1 MNDIELL
8 ENQILGSFILDQD
21 THRYINK
28 LTEGYFS
35 LDNSRK
41 IFNVIKQLYKEN
53 KEISVIT
60 INNKLAVNTDKTQ
73 VLKKLFEITDN
84 IITTADIKIAIEKL
98 KDNYNR
104 KQIHKLILKVNKD
117 IRDADKTVNEI
128 KKEIMQDINNIK
140 NDAENIAE
148 NMQDV
153 FIKVLGDIEEKKQK
167 GDDYSFYTGF
177 FDLDKYTDGLH
188 NSELTCIGAR
198 PGVGKTAFALNIAIN
213 IAQKGKKVY
222 FCSLEMS
229 AEQIMQR
236 IIGYYTGINTQFL
249 RTGRLKNEE
258 MERIAEQTNNI
269 LSLNLKIDT
278 KIRYVEDLEN
288 VISAL
293 KEKEEIDILIV
304 DYLTLLKSKEKFAIR
319 ELEVAEIS
327 RKLKLLALDLKIP
340 VIILVQLNRDAE
352 NKVPTMANIR
362 ESGSIEQNCDNIIF
376 LHNEDLDK
384 QPNIITVILEK
395 QRQGTTGSLKL
406 MFNKRHS
413 RFVNI
418 VR

>member
-1 MNDIELL
+1 MSDIELL
-8 ENQILGSFILDQD
+8 ENQIIGSFILDKD

-53 KEISVIT
+53 EEISVIT

-84 IITTADIKIAIEKL
+84 IITTSDIKIAVEKL

-117 IRDADKTVNEI
+117 IRNADKTVSEI

-188 NSELTCIGAR
+188 DSELTCVGAR

-258 MERIAEQTNNI
+258 MAKIAEQTNNI

-278 KIRYVEDLEN
+278 KIRYIEDLEN
-288 VISAL
+288 VIFEL
-293 KEKEEIDILIV
+293 KEKEEIDVLIV

-340 VIILVQLNRDAE
+340 VVILVQLNRDAE

-406 MFNKRHS
+406 MFNKRYS

>member
-8 ENQILGSFILDQD
+8 ENQILGSFILDKD

-28 LTEGYFS
+28 LTEGHFS
-35 LDNSRK
+35 LESSKK

-53 KEISVIT
+53 EEINVIT

-73 VLKKLFEITDN
+73 VLRKLFEITDN
-84 IITTADIKIAIEKL
+84 IITTADVKTAIEKL

-104 KQIHKLILKVNKD
+104 KEIHKLIIKVNKD
-117 IRDADKTVNEI
+117 IRNADKSVNEI
-128 KKEIMQDINNIK
+128 KKEIIQNLNNIK
-140 NDAENIAE
+140 NDEKNIVD
-148 NMQDV
+148 NMQDI
-153 FIKVLGDIEEKKQK
+153 FIKVLGEIEKKNQK

-188 NSELTCIGAR
+188 DSELTCVGAR

-236 IIGYYTGINTQFL
+236 IIAYYTGINTQFL

-258 MERIAEQTNNI
+258 MAKIAEQTNNI

-278 KIRYVEDLEN
+278 KIRYIEDLEN
-288 VISAL
+288 VISEL
-293 KEKEEIDILIV
+293 KEKEEIDVLIV

-340 VIILVQLNRDAE
+340 IIILVQLNRDAE
-352 NKVPTMANIR
+352 NKLPTMANIR

-395 QRQGTTGSLKL
+395 QRQGTTGTLKL

>member
-8 ENQILGSFILDQD
+8 ENQIIGSFILDKD

-53 KEISVIT
+53 EEISVIT

-84 IITTADIKIAIEKL
+84 IITTSDIKIAVEKL

-117 IRDADKTVNEI
+117 IRNADKTVSEI

-236 IIGYYTGINTQFL
+236 IIGNYTGINTQFL

-258 MERIAEQTNNI
+258 MAKIAEQTNNI

-278 KIRYVEDLEN
+278 KIRYIEDLEN
-288 VISAL
+288 VIFEL
-293 KEKEEIDILIV
+293 KEKEEIDVLIV

-340 VIILVQLNRDAE
+340 VVILVQLNRDAE

-406 MFNKRHS
+406 MFNKRYS

>member
-8 ENQILGSFILDQD
+8 ENQIIGSFILDKD

-28 LTEGYFS
+28 LTESYFS
-35 LDNSRK
+35 LDNSKK
-41 IFNVIKQLYKEN
+41 IFNIIKQLHKEN

-60 INNKLAVNTDKTQ
+60 INNKLAVNTDETQ

-84 IITTADIKIAIEKL
+84 IITTADIKTAIEKL

-104 KQIHKLILKVNKD
+104 KEIHKLILKINKD
-117 IRDADKTVNEI
+117 IRNADKTVSEI

-258 MERIAEQTNNI
+258 MAKIAEQTNNI

-278 KIRYVEDLEN
+278 KIRYIEDLEN
-288 VISAL
+288 VIFEL
-293 KEKEEIDILIV
+293 KEKEEIDVLIV

-406 MFNKRHS
+406 MFNKRYS

>member
-1 MNDIELL
+1 MSDIELL
-8 ENQILGSFILDQD
+8 ENQIIGSFILDKD

-53 KEISVIT
+53 EEISVIT

-84 IITTADIKIAIEKL
+84 IITTSDIKIAVEKL

-117 IRDADKTVNEI
+117 IRNADKTVSEI

-258 MERIAEQTNNI
+258 MAKIAEQTNNI

-278 KIRYVEDLEN
+278 KIRYIEDLEN
-288 VISAL
+288 VISEL
-293 KEKEEIDILIV
+293 KEKEEIDMLIV

-340 VIILVQLNRDAE
+340 VVILVQLNRDAE

-406 MFNKRHS
+406 MFNKRYS

>member
-1 MNDIELL
+1 MSDIELL
-8 ENQILGSFILDQD
+8 ENQIIGSFILDKD

-28 LTEGYFS
+28 LTESYFS
-35 LDNSRK
+35 LDNSKK
-41 IFNVIKQLYKEN
+41 IFNIIKQLHKEN

-60 INNKLAVNTDKTQ
+60 INNKLAVNTDETQ

-84 IITTADIKIAIEKL
+84 IITTADIKTAIEKL

-117 IRDADKTVNEI
+117 IRNADKTVSEI

-188 NSELTCIGAR
+188 DSELTCVGAR

-258 MERIAEQTNNI
+258 MAKIAEQTNNI

-278 KIRYVEDLEN
+278 KIRYIEDLEN
-288 VISAL
+288 VISEL
-293 KEKEEIDILIV
+293 KEKEEIDMLIV

-340 VIILVQLNRDAE
+340 VVILVQLNRDAE

-406 MFNKRHS
+406 MFNKRYS

>member
-8 ENQILGSFILDQD
+8 ENQIIGSFILDKD

-53 KEISVIT
+53 EEISVIT

-84 IITTADIKIAIEKL
+84 IITTSDIKIAVEKL

-117 IRDADKTVNEI
+117 IRNADKTVNEI

-167 GDDYSFYTGF
+167 GDDYTFYTGF

-258 MERIAEQTNNI
+258 MAKIAEQTNNI

-278 KIRYVEDLEN
+278 KIRYIEDLEN
-288 VISAL
+288 IISEL

-340 VIILVQLNRDAE
+340 VVILVQLNRDAE

>member
-8 ENQILGSFILDQD
+8 ENQIIGSFILDKD

-28 LTEGYFS
+28 LTESYFS
-35 LDNSRK
+35 IDNAKK
-41 IFNVIKQLYKEN
+41 IFNIIKQLHKEN

-60 INNKLAVNTDKTQ
+60 INNKLAVNTDETQ

-84 IITTADIKIAIEKL
+84 IITTADIKTAIEKL

-104 KQIHKLILKVNKD
+104 KEIHKLILKINKD
-117 IRDADKTVNEI
+117 IRNADKTVNEI
-128 KKEIMQDINNIK
+128 KKEIIQDINNIK

-188 NSELTCIGAR
+188 DSELTCVGAR

-258 MERIAEQTNNI
+258 MAKIAEQTNNI

-278 KIRYVEDLEN
+278 KIRYIEDLEN
-288 VISAL
+288 VISEL
-293 KEKEEIDILIV
+293 KEKEEIDMLIV

-340 VIILVQLNRDAE
+340 VVILVQLNRDAE

-406 MFNKRHS
+406 MFNKRYS

>member
-1 MNDIELL
+1 MSDIELL
-8 ENQILGSFILDQD
+8 ENQIIGSFILDKD

-53 KEISVIT
+53 EEISVIT

-84 IITTADIKIAIEKL
+84 IITTADIKTAIEKL

-104 KQIHKLILKVNKD
+104 KEIHKLILKINKD
-117 IRDADKTVNEI
+117 IRNADKTVNEI
-128 KKEIMQDINNIK
+128 KKEIIQDINNIK

-188 NSELTCIGAR
+188 DSELTCVGAR

-258 MERIAEQTNNI
+258 MAKIAEQTNNI

-278 KIRYVEDLEN
+278 KIRYIEDLEN
-288 VISAL
+288 VIFEL
-293 KEKEEIDILIV
+293 KEKEEIDVLIV

-406 MFNKRHS
+406 MFNKRYS

>member
-1 MNDIELL
+1 MSDIELL
-8 ENQILGSFILDQD
+8 ENQIIGSFILDKD

-53 KEISVIT
+53 EEISVIT

-84 IITTADIKIAIEKL
+84 IITTSDIKIAVEKL

-117 IRDADKTVNEI
+117 IRNADKTVSEI

-258 MERIAEQTNNI
+258 MAKIAEQTNNI

-278 KIRYVEDLEN
+278 KIRYIEDLEN
-288 VISAL
+288 VIFEL
-293 KEKEEIDILIV
+293 KEKEEIDVLIV

-406 MFNKRHS
+406 MFNKRYS

>member
-1 MNDIELL
+1 MSDIELL
-8 ENQILGSFILDQD
+8 ENQIIGSFILDKD

-53 KEISVIT
+53 EEISVIT

-84 IITTADIKIAIEKL
+84 IITTSDIKIAVEKL

-117 IRDADKTVNEI
+117 IRNADKTVSEI

-236 IIGYYTGINTQFL
+236 IIGNYTGINTQFL

-258 MERIAEQTNNI
+258 MAKIAEQTNNI

-278 KIRYVEDLEN
+278 KIRYIEDLEN
-288 VISAL
+288 VILEL
-293 KEKEEIDILIV
+293 KEKEEIDVLIV

-406 MFNKRHS
+406 MFNKRYS

>member
-21 THRYINK
+21 THKYINK

-35 LDNSRK
+35 LGNSRK
-41 IFNVIKQLYKEN
+41 IFNVIKQLYKKNE
-53 KEISVIT
+53 EISVIT

-117 IRDADKTVNEI
+117 IRNADKTVNEI

-167 GDDYSFYTGF
+167 GDDYTFYTGF

-258 MERIAEQTNNI
+258 MAKIAEQTNNI

-406 MFNKRHS
+406 MFNKRYS

>member
-1 MNDIELL
+1 MSDIELL
-8 ENQILGSFILDQD
+8 ENQIIGSFILDKD

-53 KEISVIT
+53 EEISVIT

-84 IITTADIKIAIEKL
+84 IITTSDIKIAVEKL

-117 IRDADKTVNEI
+117 IRNADKTVSEI

-340 VIILVQLNRDAE
+340 VVILVQLNRDAE

-406 MFNKRHS
+406 MFNKRYS

>member
-1 MNDIELL
+1 MSDIELL
-8 ENQILGSFILDQD
+8 ENQIIGSFILDKD

-53 KEISVIT
+53 EEISVIT

-84 IITTADIKIAIEKL
+84 IITTSDIKIAVEKL

-117 IRDADKTVNEI
+117 IRNADKTVSEI
-128 KKEIMQDINNIK
+128 KT
-140 NDAENIAE
+140 E

-167 GDDYSFYTGF
+167 GDYYSFYTGF

-340 VIILVQLNRDAE
+340 VVILVQLNRDAE

-406 MFNKRHS
+406 MFNKRYS

>member
-1 MNDIELL
+1 MSDIELL
-8 ENQILGSFILDQD
+8 ENQIIGSFILDKD

-53 KEISVIT
+53 EEISVIT

-84 IITTADIKIAIEKL
+84 IITTSDIKIAVEKL

-117 IRDADKTVNEI
+117 IRNADKTVSEI

-236 IIGYYTGINTQFL
+236 IIGNYTGINTQFL

-258 MERIAEQTNNI
+258 MAKIAEQTNNI

-278 KIRYVEDLEN
+278 KIRYIEDLEN
-288 VISAL
+288 VIFEL
-293 KEKEEIDILIV
+293 KEKEEIDVLIV

-340 VIILVQLNRDAE
+340 VVILVQLNRDAE

-384 QPNIITVILEK
+384 QQNIITVILEK

-406 MFNKRHS
+406 MFNKRYS

>member
-8 ENQILGSFILDQD
+8 ENQIIGSFILDKD

-28 LTEGYFS
+28 LTESYFS
-35 LDNSRK
+35 LDNSKK
-41 IFNVIKQLYKEN
+41 IFNIIKQLHKEN

-60 INNKLAVNTDKTQ
+60 INNKLAVNTDETQ

-84 IITTADIKIAIEKL
+84 IITTADIKTAIEKL

-104 KQIHKLILKVNKD
+104 KEIHKLILKINKD
-117 IRDADKTVNEI
+117 IRNADKTVNEI
-128 KKEIMQDINNIK
+128 KKEIIQDINNIK

-188 NSELTCIGAR
+188 DSELTCVGAR

-258 MERIAEQTNNI
+258 MAKIAEQTNNI

-278 KIRYVEDLEN
+278 KIRYIEDLEN
-288 VISAL
+288 VISEL
-293 KEKEEIDILIV
+293 KEKEEIDMLIV

-340 VIILVQLNRDAE
+340 VVILVQLNRDAE

-406 MFNKRHS
+406 MFNKRYS

>member
-53 KEISVIT
+53 EEISVIT

-153 FIKVLGDIEEKKQK
+153 FIKVLGDIEGKKQK

-258 MERIAEQTNNI
+258 MAKIAEQTNNI

-278 KIRYVEDLEN
+278 KIRYIEDLEN
-288 VISAL
+288 VISEL
-293 KEKEEIDILIV
+293 KEKEEIDMLIV

-406 MFNKRHS
+406 MFNKRYS

>member
-1 MNDIELL
+1 MSDIELL
-8 ENQILGSFILDQD
+8 ENQIIGSFILDKD

-53 KEISVIT
+53 EEISVIT

-84 IITTADIKIAIEKL
+84 IITTSDIKIAVEKL

-117 IRDADKTVNEI
+117 IRNADKTVSEI

-236 IIGYYTGINTQFL
+236 IIGNYTGINTQFL

-258 MERIAEQTNNI
+258 MAKIAEQTNNI

-278 KIRYVEDLEN
+278 KIRYIEDLEN
-288 VISAL
+288 VIFEL
-293 KEKEEIDILIV
+293 KEKEEIDVLIV

-406 MFNKRHS
+406 MFNKRYS

>member
-53 KEISVIT
+53 EEISVIT

-153 FIKVLGDIEEKKQK
+153 FIKVLGDIEGKKQK

-258 MERIAEQTNNI
+258 MAKIAEQTNNI

-278 KIRYVEDLEN
+278 KIRYIEDLEN
-288 VISAL
+288 VISEL
-293 KEKEEIDILIV
+293 KEKEEIDMLIV

-340 VIILVQLNRDAE
+340 VVILVQLNRDAE
-352 NKVPTMANIR
+352 NKVPTMAKIR

-406 MFNKRHS
+406 MFNKRYS

>member
-1 MNDIELL
+1 MSDIELL
-8 ENQILGSFILDQD
+8 ENQIIGSFILDKD

-53 KEISVIT
+53 EEISVIT

-84 IITTADIKIAIEKL
+84 IITTADIKTAIEKL

-104 KQIHKLILKVNKD
+104 KEIHKLILKINKD
-117 IRDADKTVNEI
+117 IRNADKTVNEI
-128 KKEIMQDINNIK
+128 KKEIIQDINNIK

-188 NSELTCIGAR
+188 DSELTCVGAR

-258 MERIAEQTNNI
+258 MAKIAEQTNNI

-278 KIRYVEDLEN
+278 KIRYIEDLEN
-288 VISAL
+288 VISVL
-293 KEKEEIDILIV
+293 KEKEEIDMLIV

-340 VIILVQLNRDAE
+340 VVILVQLNRDAE

-406 MFNKRHS
+406 MFNKRYS

>member
-1 MNDIELL
+1 M
-8 ENQILGSFILDQD
+8 
-21 THRYINK
+21 
-28 LTEGYFS
+28 
-35 LDNSRK
+35 
-41 IFNVIKQLYKEN
+41 
-53 KEISVIT
+53 
-60 INNKLAVNTDKTQ
+60 
-73 VLKKLFEITDN
+73 KK
-84 IITTADIKIAIEKL
+84 
-98 KDNYNR
+98 
-104 KQIHKLILKVNKD
+104 
-117 IRDADKTVNEI
+117 
-128 KKEIMQDINNIK
+128 
-140 NDAENIAE
+140 
-148 NMQDV
+148 
-153 FIKVLGDIEEKKQK
+153 KKQK

-188 NSELTCIGAR
+188 DSELTCVGAR

-258 MERIAEQTNNI
+258 MAKIAEQTNNI

-278 KIRYVEDLEN
+278 KIRYIEDLEN
-288 VISAL
+288 VIFEL
-293 KEKEEIDILIV
+293 KEKEEIDVLIV

-340 VIILVQLNRDAE
+340 VVILVQLNRDAE

-406 MFNKRHS
+406 MFNKRYS

>member
-53 KEISVIT
+53 EEISVIT

-153 FIKVLGDIEEKKQK
+153 FIKVLGDIEGKKQK

-258 MERIAEQTNNI
+258 MAKIAEQTNNI

-278 KIRYVEDLEN
+278 KIRYIEDLEN
-288 VISAL
+288 VISEL
-293 KEKEEIDILIV
+293 KEKEEIDVLIV

-340 VIILVQLNRDAE
+340 VVILVQLNRDAE

-395 QRQGTTGSLKL
+395 QRQGTTGSLNL
-406 MFNKRHS
+406 MFNKRYS